1 LLIDLSQAEDVTAP
15 GMNALLPTMPRSG
28 EFAAGAEWPDETTLL
43 VRMHGALD
51 FYSVPEA
58 KRLLL
63 DQLERRPRRVV
74 IDVSDAFVDSSGIG
88 LLIYVAQRLR
98 MERGDFRLACDERL
112 AGLLRVHRLDE
123 LIPITE
129 TADDAPERAPVRV
142 LRTGKPALTGTRDG
156 DERLRQVA

>member
-1 LLIDLSQAEDVTAP
+1 MLPRVNRGGVDVQSFLL
-15 GMNALLPTMPRSG
+15 TMPRSG
-28 EFAAGAEWPDETTLL
+28 EFAAGVEWPDETTLL
-43 VRMHGALD
+43 VRVHGALD
-51 FYSVPEA
+51 FYSVREA

-88 LLIYVAQRLR
+88 LLIHVAQRLR

-123 LIPITE
+123 LIPIAE
-129 TADDAPERAPVRV
+129 TANDALERVPVRV
-142 LRTGKPALTGTRDG
+142 LPTGEHARTGTRDG
-156 DERLRQVA
+156 DGHLRRVA